1 MSCLFDAERVVAPG
15 AGAVVGEGAARA
27 ALDGAVGGALAGGV
41 AADGEGTHRV
51 RSVEVE
57 AAACETDTHI
67 LMQTH
72 TVALFV

>member
-1 MSCLFDAERVVAPG
+1 ME
-15 AGAVVGEGAARA
+15 GEGAARA

-57 AAACETDTHI
+57 AAACSKQEHAFLYT
-67 LMQTH
+67 
-72 TVALFV
+72 